1 MTNRD
6 PRSLSQIDGQAW
18 PAPDANATRLM
29 KTVHAL
35 RDVPL
40 PDLTVEDI
48 RILLSQ
54 REGVDVLTPV
64 ALDILGANPLTEGD
78 FYPGDLLTA
87 LLGCHSRETDSAEV
101 VTRIEQLIELISEKG
116 DLEKYDAPHDTI
128 WSSIVNWR
136 GAFDL

>member
-1 MTNRD
+1 MTYRD
-6 PRSLSQIDGQAW
+6 PRSLSQIEGRAW
-18 PAPDANATRLM
+18 PAPDKDATRLM

-48 RILLSQ
+48 RVLLSQ

-64 ALDILGANPLTEGD
+64 ALDILGSNPLAESD

-87 LLGCHSRETDSAEV
+87 LLGCHSRETDSAELIA
-101 VTRIEQLIELISEKG
+101 RIEQLIERVSEKG
-116 DLEKYDAPHDTI
+116 DLEQYDAPHTTI
-128 WSSIVNWR
+128 WSSIDEWR
-136 GAFDL
+136 TA

>member
-1 MTNRD
+1 MKNRD
-6 PRSLSQIDGQAW
+6 PRSLSQIEGKAW
-18 PAPDANATRLM
+18 SVPDEDATRLM

-64 ALDILGANPLTEGD
+64 ALDVLDSDPLVEGD

-87 LLGCHSRETDSAEV
+87 LLGCHSRESDSTSLV
-101 VTRIEQLIELISEKG
+101 DRIERLVERISEKG
-116 DLEKYDAPHDTI
+116 DLEQYDAPHNKI
-128 WSSIVNWR
+128 WSSIGKWR
-136 GAFDL
+136 TV

>member
-1 MTNRD
+1 
-6 PRSLSQIDGQAW
+6 
-18 PAPDANATRLM
+18 M

-48 RILLSQ
+48 RVLLSQ

-64 ALDILGANPLTEGD
+64 ALDILDSNPLAEGD

-87 LLGCHSRETDSAEV
+87 LLGCHSRETDSPGLVA
-101 VTRIEQLIELISEKG
+101 RIEQLIERVSKKG
-116 DLEKYDAPHDTI
+116 DLEQYDAPHNRI
-128 WSSIVNWR
+128 WSSIDEWR
-136 GAFDL
+136 TA